1 MNGIDK
7 KDLINAV
14 NESVKGL
21 HQGIDMHRCLV
32 ASILEQRVDC
42 RNLQTLSIFCSSR
55 SREEQLK
62 EAIKDA
68 VEVLEE
74 SRKAFKSKRLEV
86 LRKKLT
92 FVLINGE

>member
-1 MNGIDK
+1 MDEIDK

-32 ASILEQRVDC
+32 ASILEQRVDQ
-42 RNLQTLSIFCSSR
+42 RNLQTLFSFCFSR

-62 EAIKDA
+62 KAIKEA

-74 SRKAFKSKRLEV
+74 SRKAFKSRRLEA

-92 FVLINGE
+92 RVLIDGE

>member
-1 MNGIDK
+1 MDETDK

-32 ASILEQRVDC
+32 ASILEQRVDQ
-42 RNLQTLSIFCSSR
+42 RNLQTLFSFCSSR

-62 EAIKDA
+62 EAIKE
-68 VEVLEE
+68 EVYLHAG
-74 SRKAFKSKRLEV
+74 RIFFKNRYNSK
-86 LRKKLT
+86 
-92 FVLINGE
+92 